1 MFSELTTQHA
11 VQANPHRCKV
21 WGEVELFKFRVR
33 LVESGDSGI
42 SKLVNK
48 QGIFLLNKLRNIFM
62 CILLYVAEVSVYL
75 VFVPVVSRSG
85 WRGERGWCREGGS
98 LNR

>member
-1 MFSELTTQHA
+1 M
-11 VQANPHRCKV
+11 KV
-21 WGEVELFKFRVR
+21 EKDR
-33 LVESGDSGI
+33 GI
-42 SKLVNK
+42 SILVNK
-48 QGIFLLNKLRNIFM
+48 PGVFLFINKLRKIFI